1 MVICIDSE
9 ATGRQIKDKRC
20 ECGISINGLSE
31 MLGVTFQAVYKWE
44 KGVCLPD
51 IANLVLL
58 ASVLKTTVDDLL
70 VVNGDFANGKGQNI

>member
-70 VVNGDFANGKGQNI
+70 VVDGDFADSKRQII